1 MTLRAGLTGT
11 GTAGLVAL
19 EATADQRDCA
29 VTAVHDHA
37 QDTARGAAKA
47 YGIRFW
53 TTEFLDLMEQGLD
66 FLVVAGRLR
75 DRLDQVRVAA
85 ENGLPCLLHA
95 PAAPDLETMRAMV
108 AITAEHGVRLGVYT
122 KPHADPVVEQIRR
135 MIAGDWLGGVT
146 TVQAI
151 AADDALLRGH
161 LPSEPEDLFIALSS
175 PHVHLATW
183 LTGRHAQRVTAQT
196 SRNVAAGFDDGAVAT
211 VVLRGE
217 VPCTFSASRLARA
230 EAFAVHG
237 TDGGVRMAGDR
248 IWLCGQRPFRGHVFD
263 YDAPGTEQVLAR
275 RDIEGA
281 LEDQRAYSELHGRFA
296 RWLQDTDD
304 YPVPGEQAVVDYEI
318 LAAMSRAA
326 RDGAV
331 VEL

>member
-1 MTLRAGLTGT
+1 MTLRAGLTGA

-19 EATADQRDCA
+19 EATVDRRDCA

-37 QDTARGAAKA
+37 QDAARGAANA
-47 YGIRFW
+47 YGVRFW
-53 TTEFLDLMEQGLD
+53 TTEFQDLMQQGLD
-66 FLVVAGRLR
+66 FLVVAGRVR

-122 KPHADPVVEQIRR
+122 RAHADPVVEQIRR

-146 TVQAI
+146 TIQAI
-151 AADDALLRGH
+151 TAEDALLRGH
-161 LPSEPEDLFIALSS
+161 LPSGPEDLFIALSS

-248 IWLCGQRPFRGHVFD
+248 IWLCGQRPFRGHVFN

-281 LEDQRAYSELHGRFA
+281 LEHQQAYSELHGRFA

-326 RDGAV
+326 RDGVV

>member
-11 GTAGLVAL
+11 GTAGLLTL
-19 EATADQRDCA
+19 EATADRRDCA
-29 VTAVHDHA
+29 VTAVHDR
-37 QDTARGAAKA
+37 DPDNARNAANA
-47 YGIRFW
+47 YGVRCW
-53 TTEFLDLMEQGLD
+53 TTDFQELVQQGLD
-66 FLVVAGRLR
+66 FLVVAGRLC
-75 DRLDQVRVAA
+75 DRLEHVRVAA
-85 ENGLPCLLHA
+85 EHGLPCLLHA
-95 PAAPDLETMRAMV
+95 PAAPDLETMRAMA

-122 KPHADPVVEQIRR
+122 RAHADPVVEQVRR

-196 SRNVAAGFDDGAVAT
+196 SRNVAARFDDGAVAT

-281 LEDQRAYSELHGRFA
+281 LEDQRAHSELHGRFA

-304 YPVPGEQAVVDYEI
+304 YPVPGEQAAFDYEI

-326 RDGAV
+326 CDGAV